1 MVCGVVTII
10 SAVTLTGIEGVE
22 MRRVA
27 SAIAVLC
34 IVLGSLIAIAL
45 VVKFVGALL
54 RGDFSPWW
62 MWLVGILAVG
72 ILGIAAGSL
81 LSAERKE

>member
-1 MVCGVVTII
+1 MEGTIKKLI
-10 SAVTLTGIEGVE
+10 LDRGFGF

-45 VVKFVGALL
+45 VVKFVVALP

-62 MWLVGILAVG
+62 MWLVGILAVN

-81 LSAERKE
+81 LRAERKE